1 MGLFNI
7 LIYPSITLQTLQCQP
22 TNQSK
27 ATSKSTTSTE
37 RDGTSRTSQPL
48 NSLRPSLDILR
59 KVTRSE
65 CQTGSATTRL
75 PASRTSLHMTQ
86 TGYTSEP
93 PQLLTKS
100 T

>member
-1 MGLFNI
+1 MGIIKYIDL
-7 LIYPSITLQTLQCQP
+7 SINYSQTLQCHHSNKP
-22 TNQSK
+22 K
-27 ATSKSTTSTE
+27 ATLRLTTSTE
-37 RDGTSRTSQPL
+37 RDGTSKTSQPL
-48 NSLRPSLDILR
+48 NSLRPSPDILR